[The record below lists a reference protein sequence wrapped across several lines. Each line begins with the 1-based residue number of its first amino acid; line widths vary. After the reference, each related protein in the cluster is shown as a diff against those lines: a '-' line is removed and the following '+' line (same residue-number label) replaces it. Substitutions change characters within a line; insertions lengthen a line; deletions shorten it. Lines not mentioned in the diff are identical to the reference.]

1 MAPLF
6 EIDRRFAAPPEK
18 VFKAWTDPEDLKQ
31 WFSPAGMS
39 MSQAKMDLRPGGG
52 FHYALRAPTGFE
64 MWGMWEFEE
73 IKAPEK
79 LVLLQYFS
87 DAKGGVTR
95 HPLSATWPLRTRST
109 TRFLADGAETVLS
122 IAWSAHEAEP
132 AEVATFEAAAP
143 MVRQAWG
150 GTFDQLARFLSL

>member
-1 MAPLF
+1 MAQLF
-6 EIDRRFAAPPEK
+6 EIDRRFAAPAER
-18 VFKAWTDPEDLKQ
+18 VFKAWTDPEDLKR
-31 WFSPAGMS
+31 WFPPAGMTL
-39 MSQAKMDLRPGGG
+39 SQTKMDLRPGGG
-52 FHYALRAPTGFE
+52 FHYALRAPNGFE

-73 IKAPEK
+73 IEAPAK

-122 IAWSAHEAEP
+122 IVWVPHEAEP
-132 AEVATFEAAAP
+132 AEFATFDAAAP
-143 MVRQAWG
+143 VVRQAWG
-150 GTFDQLARFLSL
+150 GAFDQLARFLAA